1 MAAKIPVIASNI
13 DGPKEIIKDNKYGT
27 LFESESVEDL
37 AKKIIKVIE
46 SNDEIKIEKAYKYVN
61 NNYSIKEMVNNLSN
75 IYSL

>member
-1 MAAKIPVIASNI
+1 MKIMFVCTGNTCRSAMAE
-13 DGPKEIIKDNKYGT
+13 G
-27 LFESESVEDL
+27 L